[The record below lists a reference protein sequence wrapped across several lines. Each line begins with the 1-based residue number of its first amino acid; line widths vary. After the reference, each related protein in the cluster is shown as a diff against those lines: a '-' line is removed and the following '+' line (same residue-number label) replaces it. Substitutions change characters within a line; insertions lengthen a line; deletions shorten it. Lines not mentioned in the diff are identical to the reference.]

1 MNKKIPA
8 TFAGLSVGAKS
19 EIVRNRFS
27 GDPVELEPEA
37 LAMYDAI
44 IGAEALGMYSM
55 VQDGLA
61 WFRQNH
67 PKAFM
72 ILLD

>member
-1 MNKKIPA
+1 MNKDIPA
-8 TFAGLSVGAKS
+8 AFNGLSVGSKP
-19 EIVRNRFS
+19 EIVKNRFS
-27 GDPVELEPEA
+27 GEPVELEPEA

-44 IGAEALGMYSM
+44 IGAEALGLYKM
-55 VQDGLA
+55 VQEGLA
-61 WFRQNH
+61 WFRENH